1 LNKVLR
7 FVIPVI
13 ILMIAGSC
21 STKKNT
27 VVTRSYHN
35 LTSHYNIYFNAYDS
49 YYLGIKKSESS
60 FKDDYSNQLPL
71 FIYSSKEAARIILS
85 DMDKTVKKCS
95 KVIGMHSMKAKP
107 KLKKGARSDREK
119 EFYRQNEFVKWVD
132 DAFLLMG
139 KAYFYKRDFF
149 PAIETFEYILS
160 QFPDG
165 GLTDEASLWLA
176 MTQLELKRYTESQ
189 QILNRLQGDPKF
201 NSKLKP
207 QLEAVYA
214 DWYLRQGDLAT
225 AIPLLEK
232 SAEEYPEKSQRIR
245 ISYVLGQVYEK
256 SKDSVNASKWYARVN
271 EMNPAYE
278 MAFNARINRAR
289 LYQGGDQGAA
299 VIRKELMKMLK
310 DVKNIDYL
318 DQVYFALAELE
329 MKEGRESEGV
339 DFYKKSIWN
348 NTTNATQKGV
358 SYLALASYYY
368 SKEEYVPAGAYYD
381 SCSQSLPDTYPDYKK
396 IIALAEDVRMLSEN
410 ISIAQRE
417 DSLQRIAKMTEADRE
432 KLIAGLIGEAQ
443 RKEEA
448 AKAVQEEER
457 LNMQSGRMHGMNTLS
472 GMNNRGTF
480 GNQLRNPG
488 SSTQRG
494 QGNQLSSSSQDFN
507 ASDFGNASPGG
518 NPDMSGSSSWYF
530 YNPAAISFGSIE
542 FIKFWGRRKLEDN
555 WRRSNKKVISEA
567 GDLSSEGETGEI
579 STPAVNTRAN
589 AFKPT
594 QREFYLNDLPMNDT
608 LMRESNKRVAQAFL
622 NAGKI
627 FKDEL
632 NRPNEAIQYFDRL
645 NIRFPEDERLLFSY
659 YNMYQIYTALKMES
673 EVKRYKDL
681 ILLKFPDSR
690 SAKIISN
697 PDYFKELDEERAI
710 VIKFYENTYLDYKG
724 KSFASVLANC
734 AKADTAFKVNPIRD
748 KFGLLRIM
756 AFAKQNPA
764 DTAGL
769 VKSINDLVFKYPESE
784 VAEPAK
790 NLLNYIQKGPSST
803 IGKTTRKI
811 RIGMV
816 DPTQEQAAVEYFPDD
831 AATHFYVVIISG
843 ANADVG
849 KLKFR
854 ISNFNVEKYNEDFFE
869 VASSVFDEELQI
881 VTVKNFKNKKDGLAY
896 YQSITADPNVY
907 EGMKDTDYRHF
918 IISKDNYTRLY
929 KNKNVFQYFQFFRDN
944 YLKE

>member
-1 LNKVLR
+1 MNKVFR
-7 FVIPVI
+7 FAIPVI

-49 YYLGIKKSESS
+49 YYQGIKKSESS
-60 FKDDYSNQLPL
+60 FKDDYNNQLPL
-71 FIYSSKEAARIILS
+71 FTYSSKEAARIILS

-95 KVIGMHSMKAKP
+95 KVIGMHSIKAKP
-107 KLKKGARSDREK
+107 KLKKGTRSDREK

-176 MTQLELKRYTESQ
+176 MTQLELKRYPESQ

-232 SAEEYPEKSQRIR
+232 SAEEYPGKSQRIR
-245 ISYVLGQVYEK
+245 ISYVLSQVYEK

-289 LYQGGDQGAA
+289 LYQGGDQAA
-299 VIRKELMKMLK
+299 EGIRKELMKMLK
-310 DVKNIDYL
+310 DAKNIDYL

-348 NTTNATQKGV
+348 NTINATQKGV

-368 SKEEYVPAGAYYD
+368 SREEYVPAGAYYD
-381 SCSQSLPDTYPDYKK
+381 SCSQSLPDTYPDYQK

-417 DSLQRIAKMTEADRE
+417 DSLQMIAKMTAADRE
-432 KLIAGLIGEAQ
+432 KLIAGLVGAAQ
-443 RKEEA
+443 RKEEE
-448 AKAVQEEER
+448 AKAAQEEER
-457 LNMQSGRMHGMNTLS
+457 LNVQSGRMS

-488 SSTQRG
+488 GTQRG
-494 QGNQLSSSSQDFN
+494 QGNQMSSLSQDYN
-507 ASDFGNASPGG
+507 SGEFGNASPGG
-518 NPDMSGSSSWYF
+518 NSDMSGSSSWYF

-555 WRRSNKKVISEA
+555 WRRSNKKVVSEA

-579 STPAVNTRAN
+579 STPAANTKAN

-645 NIRFPEDERLLFSY
+645 NKRFPEDERLLFSY

-697 PDYFKELDEERAI
+697 PDYFKELDEERAT
-710 VIKFYENTYLDYKG
+710 VMKFYENTYLDYKG

-811 RIGMV
+811 QIGMV

-831 AATHFYVVIISG
+831 AATHFYVVVISG

-881 VTVKNFKNKKDGLAY
+881 ITVKNFNKKKDGMDY
-896 YQSITADPNVY
+896 YQSITADPKVY

>member
-1 LNKVLR
+1 MFR
-7 FVIPVI
+7 FAIPVI

-49 YYLGIKKSESS
+49 YYQGIKKSESS
-60 FKDDYSNQLPL
+60 FKDDYNNQLPL
-71 FIYSSKEAARIILS
+71 FTYSSKEAARIILS

-95 KVIGMHSMKAKP
+95 KVIGMHSIKAKP
-107 KLKKGARSDREK
+107 KLKKGTRSDREK

-176 MTQLELKRYTESQ
+176 MTQLELKRYPESQ

-232 SAEEYPEKSQRIR
+232 SAEEYPGKSQRIR
-245 ISYVLGQVYEK
+245 ISYVLSQVYEK

-289 LYQGGDQGAA
+289 LYQGGDQAA
-299 VIRKELMKMLK
+299 EGIRKELMKMLK
-310 DVKNIDYL
+310 DAKNIDYL

-348 NTTNATQKGV
+348 NTINATQKGV

-368 SKEEYVPAGAYYD
+368 SREEYVPAGAYYD
-381 SCSQSLPDTYPDYKK
+381 SCSQSLPDTYPDYQK

-417 DSLQRIAKMTEADRE
+417 DSLQMIAKMTAADRE
-432 KLIAGLIGEAQ
+432 KLIAGLVGAAQ
-443 RKEEA
+443 RKEEE
-448 AKAVQEEER
+448 AKAAQEEER
-457 LNMQSGRMHGMNTLS
+457 LNVQSGRMS

-488 SSTQRG
+488 GTQRG
-494 QGNQLSSSSQDFN
+494 QGNQMSSLSQDYN
-507 ASDFGNASPGG
+507 SGEFGNASPGG
-518 NPDMSGSSSWYF
+518 NSDMSGSSSWYF

-555 WRRSNKKVISEA
+555 WRRSNKKVVSEA

-579 STPAVNTRAN
+579 STPAANTKAN

-645 NIRFPEDERLLFSY
+645 NKRFPEDERLLFSY

-697 PDYFKELDEERAI
+697 PDYFKELDEERAT
-710 VIKFYENTYLDYKG
+710 VMKFYENTYLDYKG

-811 RIGMV
+811 QIGMV

-831 AATHFYVVIISG
+831 AATHFYVVVISG

-881 VTVKNFKNKKDGLAY
+881 ITVKNFNKKKDGMDY
-896 YQSITADPNVY
+896 YQSITADPKVY